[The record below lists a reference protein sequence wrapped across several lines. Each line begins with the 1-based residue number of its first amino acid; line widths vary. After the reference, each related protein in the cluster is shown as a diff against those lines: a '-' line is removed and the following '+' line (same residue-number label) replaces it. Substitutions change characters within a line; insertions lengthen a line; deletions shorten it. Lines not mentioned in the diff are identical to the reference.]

1 MPYLNEDSF
10 NLFSTLLESNA
21 RHEVLLV
28 LDKLTEESA
37 YVSRITES
45 GLALS
50 VIQLLE
56 TEEDA
61 GCLNIALKI
70 LCKIPTQYRDM
81 ASHFVTAEFISKIA
95 SLLGEERIAKYCL
108 KLMSILSC
116 LEDTLKLI
124 TATDGCLASICEF
137 LDTGTHQEQDHAL
150 VILLSLCSGSFENCS
165 LLMKEGVIPSLV
177 DISVNGSREGKGNA
191 TKLLFLLRDLRNNEL
206 LNGSGSASDSPTGSA
221 SEIIVDLNKEN
232 TIIEEMPIP
241 KPSLGF
247 FSRKIK
253 LFSKTR

>member
-1 MPYLNEDSF
+1 MPYLSEDSF
-10 NLFSTLLESNA
+10 NLFSSLLETNA

-56 TEEDA
+56 TEEVTD
-61 GCLNIALKI
+61 CLNLALKI
-70 LCKIPTQYRDM
+70 LCKIPTHYGDM
-81 ASHFVTAEFISKIA
+81 ASQFVTAEFISKIA
-95 SLLGEERIAKYCL
+95 SLLNEEPLAKYCL

-116 LEDTLKLI
+116 MEETLKLI

-150 VILLSLCSGSFENCS
+150 LILISLCSGSFKNCS
-165 LLMKEGVIPSLV
+165 LLMKEGVIPALV
-177 DISVNGSREGKGNA
+177 DISVNGSQEGKGNA

-206 LNGSGSASDSPTGSA
+206 LNGSSSASDSPTGSA
-221 SEIIVDLNKEN
+221 SENIVDLNKEN
-232 TIIEEMPIP
+232 TIIKEKPIP
-241 KPSLGF
+241 KPSSGF

-253 LFSKTR
+253 FFSKTR